1 MFCFQCEQTAGGKG
15 CTGCAG
21 VCGKKADTADY
32 QDALTGALIALA
44 QAAEKNPA
52 AISDATHQLVLDGLF
67 TTITNVNFNNDTIQA
82 LTARIEA
89 EKKALGGA
97 DLPDYD
103 LQTVW
108 NGDEDIRSL
117 KSLILFGIK
126 GMAAYA
132 YRSEEHTSELQSRI

>member
-52 AISDATHQLVLDGLF
+52 AISDATHQ
-67 TTITNVNFNNDTIQA
+67 
-82 LTARIEA
+82 
-89 EKKALGGA
+89 
-97 DLPDYD
+97 
-103 LQTVW
+103 
-108 NGDEDIRSL
+108 
-117 KSLILFGIK
+117 
-126 GMAAYA
+126 
-132 YRSEEHTSELQSRI
+132 